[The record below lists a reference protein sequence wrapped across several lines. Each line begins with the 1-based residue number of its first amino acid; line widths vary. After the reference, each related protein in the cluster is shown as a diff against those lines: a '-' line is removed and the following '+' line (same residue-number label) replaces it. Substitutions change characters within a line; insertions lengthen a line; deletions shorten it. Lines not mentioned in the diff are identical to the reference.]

1 MSGLFGIIETGKNA
15 LFVQQSALQILN
27 HNVANASTP
36 GYSRQ
41 RVLTGART
49 ILGNMGWPSGD
60 GVEVLGVERITD
72 RFMVSRLGRAESEL
86 GEQQAL
92 VSGYDILELIF
103 AEPVDEVIGET
114 NLGDSIT
121 GFFDSWQAA
130 LNPEN
135 GDGSGD
141 IRSLILESARMMA
154 RRFND
159 RSEEL
164 IYQSTLLEREMEA
177 QVATAN
183 QLMNQIAHYNGELVG
198 SPLSESAR
206 GNVLDARQSALFEL
220 SALTGAEW
228 TEADNGVVS
237 VHLGTRTLVQGNHAS
252 QLSLSADRSAGSP
265 ASISIQVAG
274 EGQPVEF
281 ASGAI
286 KGQME
291 ILNERIPELLER
303 VNAMAAAIIE
313 KSNAIHQQ
321 AGGAGGGGIDLF
333 TGTDAG
339 SIALNEVLESN
350 SELLST
356 SGELPDG
363 RSIAEA
369 MFALHYES
377 MSAGSDDTIEDYY
390 AATIGELGAKS
401 ATSRQLYQS
410 TEVFKQGVQDRLE
423 SVTGVSL
430 DEELANMMM
439 VQAAF
444 QASSRVIAVADS
456 MLDAILATV

>member
-41 RVLTGART
+41 RVLMGART

-60 GVEVLGVERITD
+60 GVEVLGVQRVTD
-72 RFMVSRLGRAESEL
+72 QFMVSRLGRAESEL
-86 GEQQAL
+86 GEQAAL
-92 VSGYDILELIF
+92 VSGYDILELVF
-103 AEPVDEVIGET
+103 AEPVDDVMGET

-121 GFFDSWQAA
+121 SFLDSWQVAQ
-130 LNPEN
+130 NPEN

-141 IRSLILESARMMA
+141 IRSLILESGRMMA

-159 RSEEL
+159 RDAEL
-164 IYQSTLLEREMEA
+164 VYQSQLLENEVEVTVT
-177 QVATAN
+177 QAN
-183 QLMNQIAHYNGELVG
+183 ELMAEIARYNSELVG

-206 GNVLDARQSALFEL
+206 GNILDAQQSALFEL

-228 TEADNGVVS
+228 SQAESGVATVQI
-237 VHLGTRTLVQGNHAS
+237 GTRTLVQGNTATELSVSYERGSGRTAVAS
-252 QLSLSADRSAGSP
+252 VH
-265 ASISIQVAG
+265 VAG
-274 EGQPVEF
+274 ETQSVDFP
-281 ASGAI
+281 SGAI

-291 ILNERIPELLER
+291 ILNERIPELLDR
-303 VNAMAAAIIE
+303 LDTLAAAVME
-313 KSNAIHQQ
+313 RTNAIHQE
-321 AGGAGGGGIDLF
+321 AGGASGGGVDIF
-333 TGTDAG
+333 TGSDASTM
-339 SIALNEVLESN
+339 SINEVLDHN
-350 SELLST
+350 PELLST
-356 SGELPDG
+356 SGTLPDG

-369 MFALHYES
+369 MFDLHFES
-377 MSAGSDDTIEDYY
+377 MSEENGDTLEDYY
-390 AATIGELGAKS
+390 AATIGSLGAKS
-401 ATSRQLYQS
+401 ATSRQLYDS
-410 TEVFKQGVQDRLE
+410 SLRFKQGVQDRLE

-456 MLDAILATV
+456 LLDSILATV